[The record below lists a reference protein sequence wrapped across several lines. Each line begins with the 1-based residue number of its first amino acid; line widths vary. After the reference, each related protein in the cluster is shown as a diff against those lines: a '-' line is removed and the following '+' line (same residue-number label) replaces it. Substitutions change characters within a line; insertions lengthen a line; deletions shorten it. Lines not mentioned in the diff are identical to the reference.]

1 MTTRTATT
9 PAPHDG
15 DSRPRHAT
23 TGGDGPGDVHLITD
37 AVIPLE
43 VDQARRMRRYLIQMG
58 IRVLCFVAAFVAYE
72 IYPNPFLVLG
82 FVAAAAVLPYV
93 AVVGVNAGRERGEGS
108 GAYVAV
114 PHPVLDAPPT
124 RAEDLDETPAPPAG
138 RAASASERTETTPD
152 HVGEHYDV
160 EIVLPDPPQEPPR

>member
-1 MTTRTATT
+1 VTTRTATT

-15 DSRPRHAT
+15 DPRPRHAT
-23 TGGDGPGDVHLITD
+23 TGGDGHDDVHLITD

-124 RAEDLDETPAPPAG
+124 RSDDLHPDEDGGT
-138 RAASASERTETTPD
+138 AASRSAEPA
-152 HVGEHYDV
+152 VGERYDV

>member
-1 MTTRTATT
+1 VTKRTATT

-15 DSRPRHAT
+15 DHRSRHAT
-23 TGGDGPGDVHLITD
+23 TADDGRDDVHLITD

-108 GAYVAV
+108 GAYVTV

-124 RAEDLDETPAPPAG
+124 RAEDLHPDDDTTAAAGDEDP
-138 RAASASERTETTPD
+138 AASGR
-152 HVGEHYDV
+152 YDI
-160 EIVLPDPPQEPPR
+160 EIVLPDPQEPPR